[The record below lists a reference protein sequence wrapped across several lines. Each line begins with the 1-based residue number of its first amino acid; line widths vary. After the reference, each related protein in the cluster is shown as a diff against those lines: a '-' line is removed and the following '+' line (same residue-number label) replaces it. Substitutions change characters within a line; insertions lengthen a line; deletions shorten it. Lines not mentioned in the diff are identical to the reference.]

1 MCGICGE
8 VRPLGTSPSVAATEK
23 MVKALKQRGP
33 DGGGVYSRNH
43 VAMGHRRL
51 SILDLSANGAQP
63 MIDPELGLA
72 VVFNGCIYNFRE
84 LRGELQNKGYRFFS
98 DCDTEVILKAYHAFG
113 PRCVE
118 RFKGMFAFAMLER
131 DSGRVVLVRD
141 RLGIKPLY
149 YTSDGVFRFA
159 STLPALLAAG
169 GVNTAFD
176 QQGLHHYFSFHGAI
190 PAPHTLFKGV
200 RKLAPGKLLTLFP
213 GGERR
218 EESWWRLSVSPT
230 VADAKI
236 SASEWTEALRD
247 ELRAAVERRRVAD
260 VPQGVLLSGGLDSS
274 LIVALL
280 AEQGA
285 SKLETFSL
293 GFDGRGGEE
302 FIYSDLIA
310 RKFGTKH
317 HRIPVTT
324 REMLEAMPGAVASMA
339 EPQVSHDAVGFYLLS
354 REVTQHVKVV
364 HCGQGADEVFGGY
377 HWHPRMTGSNDPAN
391 DFMRFYGEHSHA
403 DIGEALAPELVSED
417 FSSELIA
424 RKFAEAASDRPID
437 QTLEL
442 EQTVMLADD
451 PVKRVDNMTMAF
463 GVEARVPLLDHG
475 VVELAARIPAA
486 LKIGDDGGKRILKEA
501 SRGLV
506 PDEIIDRKKG
516 YFPNP
521 AIKTMHGPVLDF
533 ARQVFSAPAAKTRG
547 LFREGYIER
556 LFRNPRGEVTGKG
569 NSRLW
574 QAAMLEYW
582 LQVQR
587 V

>member
-1 MCGICGE
+1 
-8 VRPLGTSPSVAATEK
+8 

-33 DGGGVYSRNH
+33 DGGGVYSQQH

-84 LRGELQNKGYRFFS
+84 LRLDLVQQGYRFFS
-98 DCDTEVILKAYHAFG
+98 DCDTEVILKAYHAWG
-113 PRCVE
+113 SRCVE
-118 RFKGMFAFAMLER
+118 RFKGMFAFAILEQ
-131 DSGRVVLVRD
+131 DSGRVVLARD

-149 YTSDGVFRFA
+149 YTAEGVFRFA

-176 QQGLHHYFSFHGAI
+176 PRGLHHYFSFHGAI
-190 PAPHTLFKGV
+190 PAPLTAFKGV
-200 RKLAPGKLLTLFP
+200 RKLAPGKFLTIGP
-213 GGERR
+213 DGKRH
-218 EESWWRLSVSPT
+218 EESWWRLSVSSDS
-230 VADAKI
+230 ADAKI
-236 SASEWTEALRD
+236 SAREWTEALRK
-247 ELRAAVERRRVAD
+247 ELRAAVMRRRVAD

-280 AEQGA
+280 SEQGA
-285 SKLETFSL
+285 RELATFSL
-293 GFDGRGGEE
+293 GFGKRGSGGDE
-302 FIYSDLIA
+302 FVYSDFIA

-317 HRIPVTT
+317 YRIRVTT
-324 REMLEAMPGAVASMA
+324 EKMLEAMPGAVAAMA
-339 EPQVSHDAVGFYLLS
+339 EPLVSHDAVGFYLLS
-354 REVTQHVKVV
+354 KEVTKHAKVV

-377 HWHPRMTGSNDPAN
+377 HWHPRMMGSNDPAH
-391 DFMRFYGEHSHA
+391 DFMQAYGEHSHE
-403 DIGEALAPELVSED
+403 DIEQALSPELVSRD
-417 FSSELIA
+417 FSRELIERA
-424 RKFAEAASDRPID
+424 FDEAESDRPID
-437 QTLEL
+437 KTLEL
-442 EQTVMLADD
+442 EQTLMLADD

-475 VVELAARIPAA
+475 VVELAARMPAA
-486 LKIGDDGGKRILKEA
+486 LKVGNGGKRILKDA

-506 PDEIIDRKKG
+506 PDEIIDRQKG

-533 ARQVFSAPAAKTRG
+533 VREVFAAPAARARG
-547 LFREGYIER
+547 LFREGYIEK
-556 LFRNPRGEVTGKG
+556 LFRNPRGEITGKG
-569 NSRLW
+569 NSKLW

-582 LQVQR
+582 LQLQQV
-587 V
+587 

>member
-1 MCGICGE
+1 
-8 VRPLGTSPSVAATEK
+8 

-33 DGGGVYSRNH
+33 DGGGVYSQKH

-84 LRGELQNKGYRFFS
+84 LREQLAGKGYRFFS
-98 DCDTEVILKAYHAFG
+98 NCDTEVILKAYHAWG

-118 RFKGMFAFAMLER
+118 RFKGMFAFAMLEH
-131 DSGRVVLVRD
+131 DSGRVVLARD

-149 YTSDGVFRFA
+149 YTADGIFRFA
-159 STLPALLAAG
+159 STLPALLATG
-169 GVNTAFD
+169 EVNTAFD
-176 QQGLHHYFSFHGAI
+176 PRGLHHYFSFHGAI
-190 PAPHTLFKGV
+190 PAPLTLFKGV
-200 RKLAPGKLLTLFP
+200 RKLAPGKLLTLEP
-213 GGERR
+213 NGARR
-218 EESWWRLSVSPT
+218 EESWWQLSVAPDA
-230 VADAKI
+230 ADAKI
-236 SASEWTEALRD
+236 SVQEWTEALRD
-247 ELRAAVERRRVAD
+247 ELGSAVERRRVAD

-280 AEQGA
+280 AERGA
-285 SKLETFSL
+285 QNLETFSL
-293 GFDGRGGEE
+293 GFDEHGGEE
-302 FIYSDLIA
+302 FAYSDFIA
-310 RKFGTKH
+310 RRFGTKH
-317 HRIPVTT
+317 HRILATT
-324 REMLEAMPGAVASMA
+324 AQMLEAMPGAVASMS
-339 EPQVSHDAVGFYLLS
+339 EPQVSHDTIGFYLLS
-354 REVTQHVKVV
+354 KKVTQHVKVV

-377 HWHPRMTGSNDPAN
+377 HWHSRMAGSNDPAS
-391 DFMRFYGEHSHA
+391 DFMRLYGEHSHA
-403 DIGEALAPELVSED
+403 EIGEALSPEFVSSD

-424 RKFAEAASDRPID
+424 RKFDDAASDRAID
-437 QTLEL
+437 KTLEL

-463 GVEARVPLLDHG
+463 GVEARVPLLDHA

-486 LKIGDDGGKRILKEA
+486 LKIGNGGKQILKDA

-506 PDEIIDRKKG
+506 PDEVIDRKKG

-521 AIKTMHGPVLDF
+521 AIKTIQGPVLDF
-533 ARQVFSAPAAKTRG
+533 VRDVFAAPAARARG

-556 LFRNPRGEVTGKG
+556 LFRNPRFELTGKG
-569 NSRLW
+569 NSKLW
-574 QAAMLEYW
+574 QACMLEYW